1 MKNKAQRQLMNSYTG
16 RFRCRPQNSIVWT
29 CLALL
34 LLMIWS
40 STGYSATPLTLQDVK
55 ARAVGFNRSYLS
67 ALEEVTKAQSDITKA
82 RAGAFPNINV
92 SGSYSRN
99 MLIPSFFVTADNEKI
114 EFKTGFKNNFGAS
127 VSLVQSL
134 YQGGKVFS
142 ALAIAKLYRK
152 YATAVAGQVE
162 SEVVYSAELLFY
174 GSILKK
180 SNLEVLNKAYE
191 AASQNLEVVRKFFG
205 QGMISEYELLRAQVE
220 VNNLKPAILAAESSV
235 RLSEK
240 DLKSFIGIGLSEEI
254 TLVEDIDDTSLAGLK
269 PLEEFTGDAL
279 AGRPEMQ
286 QADNLVQIS
295 GKAVRVA
302 KGGYLPSVVAVS
314 SYGWQSSSDVF
325 TLRENT
331 SKSFTAGINVSI
343 PIFNGGYTRGD
354 ITMRKAENN
363 QARLALKQTE
373 DQIELE
379 VERAYDQMIQVKKAL
394 DIQGAT
400 IAQAEEGLKIANLR
414 FETGVGT
421 QLEVLSAQAALT
433 KARNQLAVATFMFRK
448 ARAELRKA
456 TTVDIF

>member
-1 MKNKAQRQLMNSYTG
+1 
-16 RFRCRPQNSIVWT
+16 
-29 CLALL
+29 
-34 LLMIWS
+34 MIWS

-55 ARAVGFNRSYLS
+55 ARAIGFNRSYLS
-67 ALEEVTKAQSDITKA
+67 ALDDVTKAQSDITKA
-82 RAGAFPNINV
+82 RAGVLPNINL

-99 MLIPSFFVTADNEKI
+99 MLIPSFFVTADTETI

-134 YQGGKVFS
+134 YEGGKVFS
-142 ALAIAKLYRK
+142 ALAIAKLYRN
-152 YATAVAGQVE
+152 YANAVASQVQ

-174 GSILKK
+174 GAILKR
-180 SNLEVLNKAYE
+180 SNLEVLNKEYE
-191 AASQNLEVVRKFFG
+191 AASQNLEVVRKFFEK
-205 QGMISEYELLRAQVE
+205 GMTSEYELLRAEVE
-220 VNNLKPAILAAESSV
+220 VNNLKPTQLTAESDV

-254 TLVEDIDDTSLAGLK
+254 TLVEEVDDTSLAGLK
-269 PLEEFTGDAL
+269 PLAEFTGDAL

-286 QADNLVQIS
+286 QADNLMQIT

-302 KGGYLPSVVAVS
+302 KGGYLPSVIAIS
-314 SYGWQSSSDVF
+314 SFGWQTQSDAF

-331 SKSFTAGINVSI
+331 SNSFTAGVNISV

-354 ITMRKAENN
+354 IAMRKAENN

-379 VERAYDQMIQVKKAL
+379 VERAYDQMLQAKKAL

-433 KARNQLAVATFMFRK
+433 KARNQLATATFMFRK
-448 ARAELRKA
+448 ARAELKKA